1 MWRRWVKKRRYS
13 FSIFFALVFAAASIE
28 YLSTGFYFSGLFCF
42 VFMIFPFFREKFV
55 SKRGEVLFW
64 TILVS
69 MFVVLN
75 FIAEYNESLR

>member
-1 MWRRWVKKRRYS
+1 MGKLGKNTKIFFQY
-13 FSIFFALVFAAASIE
+13 FFALLFAAASIE

>member
-1 MWRRWVKKRRYS
+1 MEKMGKNAKMFFQY
-13 FSIFFALVFAAASIE
+13 FFALVFAAASIE